1 VRLTL
6 DAVIFGLTA
15 ATMLVVGL
23 ELEISK
29 IPDLARRK
37 LLLPGLLLSQMML
50 LPALGILV
58 IHAVPMSETTK
69 ILVLMLSAS
78 PIGNIA
84 NFFTLLARG
93 NLALSVSASAC
104 SCLLAPIVIPLTFA
118 LYGQLPGGAFP
129 FMVPSGTLLARIFA
143 LTWAPILLGIG
154 LRSIRSNNV
163 ARFSLLLQAACAT
176 GIVALCVFICVTRA
190 GQLATD
196 LKTNVT
202 VSAMLILATLAGAA
216 GMSRVLRLAAR
227 DAVCYMTAFPARN
240 IGVLAVITVT
250 TLHRFNDLVFILVYF
265 VLETVVMLAV
275 VAAYRW
281 RSSLRALPPRA
292 FGEA

>member
-1 VRLTL
+1 
-6 DAVIFGLTA
+6 
-15 ATMLVVGL
+15 
-23 ELEISK
+23 
-29 IPDLARRK
+29 
-37 LLLPGLLLSQMML
+37 
-50 LPALGILV
+50 
-58 IHAVPMSETTK
+58 VPMPETTK
-69 ILVLMLSAS
+69 IVVLMLSAC

-93 NLALSVSASAC
+93 NLALSVSAGAC
-104 SCLLAPIVIPLTFA
+104 SCFLAPIVIPLTFA

-129 FMVPSGTLLARIFA
+129 FLVPSGTLLARIFA

-190 GQLATD
+190 GRLATD

-202 VSAMLILATLAGAA
+202 VSAALILAALAGAA
-216 GMSRVLRLAAR
+216 GMSRVLRLATR
-227 DAVCYMTAFPARN
+227 DVVCYMTAFPARN

-250 TLHRFNDLVFILVYF
+250 TLHRFDDLIFILVYF
-265 VLETVVMLAV
+265 VLETMVMSAV
-275 VAAYRW
+275 VVAYRW
-281 RSSLRALPPRA
+281 RSSLRALPPSA
-292 FGEA
+292 FGET